1 MNLMK
6 KLRTPVLA
14 LMLSAASMGI
24 FNGCATMGPWQEI
37 RREERPTGVERTVT
51 RNIGTKD
58 IDTKTFEISD
68 VYIED
73 DVYKTKITESLK
85 RETYSLEE
93 KVRVKKFNEI
103 AIEQRKDEGAGVA
116 AGVALGIL
124 FGVGGAIGGGVLG
137 KKIDEGINE
146 ELGIN
151 EEGDSFLPVL
161 LWSILGGAGGLSLG
175 IKLGESVNQTER
187 RERNIGIKEESSRED
202 VTETFL
208 GQNLVYEN
216 IPASV
221 KFGIV
226 GKSPTYQ
233 IWDGIISWTNTNPN
247 LFTSR
252 ERLESKLDELPLVQE
267 IKPETRELLRERL
280 LESISE
286 ASETIT
292 IETREESSNPNL
304 IIENCTKKL
313 KFDYY
318 QLKDEAIY
326 NIVRQ
331 FVDEEINSSIK
342 TLNFVVRDDLTH
354 VLIRGS
360 NFEFETDAPSK
371 SELAEKYFTG
381 RLKNYAENCILD
393 YLNGSGII
401 KNLPEKVE
409 FKVYSP
415 SNIFLEVTHP
425 EYNFVSGEIAI
436 EKDRDTKRTIYM
448 VDKGSKIR
456 LQNSK
461 ESIGRIE
468 EN

>member
-1 MNLMK
+1 MSLMK

-24 FNGCATMGPWQEI
+24 FNGCATMGPWQEV

-93 KVRVKKFNEI
+93 KVKVRKVNEI
-103 AIEQRKDEGAGVA
+103 AIEQRKDEG

-137 KKIDEGINE
+137 KKIGEGIS
-146 ELGIN
+146 

-161 LWSILGGAGGLSLG
+161 LGGTLGGLGGLAVG
-175 IKLGESVNQTER
+175 IKLGESANQTER
-187 RERNIGIKEESSRED
+187 RERNMGIKEESSKED

-233 IWDGIISWTNTNPN
+233 IWNGIISWTNENPN

-252 ERLESKLDELPLVQE
+252 EGLESKLDELPLVQE

-280 LESISE
+280 LEAISE
-286 ASETIT
+286 YTEELS
-292 IETREESSNPNL
+292 IETREESSSPL
-304 IIENCTKKL
+304 EKVENCTKKL
-313 KFDYY
+313 IFDYY
-318 QLKDEAIY
+318 QIKDNDILDVV
-326 NIVRQ
+326 NR

-456 LQNSK
+456 LQNSE

-468 EN
+468 E